1 VKLLLIGLNHR
12 TAPVAVRERYA
23 IAGDRLE
30 GLLEKLAQLPPLAEA
45 VIVSTCNRT
54 ELIAAAPDAAAGRE
68 VLARF
73 LHGEIGDGAAGRDQT
88 YELEERAVVEHLF
101 QVAASLDSMVVGEVQ
116 ILGQLKEAY
125 RGALGAR
132 ALGPL
137 LHRAFQHAFR
147 TAKKVR
153 SETGLGAAS
162 VSVARVGV
170 QLARRVF
177 EDLAGKRVLLLGA
190 GATAEAALLGLRDAG
205 AREFTLINRTL
216 STARQ
221 LAERF
226 GGRAR
231 ELDAL
236 DAELARADVVITSVQ
251 VDRPLLSRE
260 RLERVDAQRRGT
272 PTLVIDLGVP
282 RNVESSANELPDV
295 YVFDLDDIEAE
306 AERGRAQRADSMPAA
321 HAIVSA
327 EVDAYERWR
336 AGLPL
341 VPTIRRLRERI
352 EEQVRAELI
361 RGGAPAPD
369 AARLA
374 AAVMGRI
381 LHQPL
386 ERLHREAE
394 EGGSAYL
401 AAAVQALFALEE
413 GDD

>member
-1 VKLLLIGLNHR
+1 MKLLLVGLNHR

-23 IAGDRLE
+23 IASGRLE
-30 GLLEKLAQLPPLAEA
+30 GLLEKLAQLPPIAEA
-45 VIVSTCNRT
+45 AIVSTCNRT

-68 VLARF
+68 ALTRF
-73 LHGEIGDGAAGRDQT
+73 LHGEIGDGGANRDQT
-88 YELEERAVVEHLF
+88 YELEERGVIEHLF
-101 QVAASLDSMVVGEVQ
+101 RVATSLDSMVVGEVQ
-116 ILGQLKEAY
+116 ILGQLKDAY

-137 LHRAFQHAFR
+137 LNRAFQHAFR
-147 TAKKVR
+147 AAKKVR
-153 SETGLGAAS
+153 SETGLGASA

-177 EDLAGKRVLLLGA
+177 EDFAGKRVLLLGA

-205 AREFTLINRTL
+205 AREFVLLNRTL
-216 STARQ
+216 ANARQ

-226 GGRAR
+226 GGHAR

-236 DAELARADVVITSVQ
+236 DAELAQADVVIASVQ
-251 VDRPLLSRE
+251 VDRPLLGRE
-260 RLERVDAQRRGT
+260 RLERAQARRRGN

-282 RNVESSANELPDV
+282 RNVEASANELHDV

-306 AERGRAQRADSMPAA
+306 AERGRAQRAESLPAA
-321 HAIVSA
+321 LAIVSA
-327 EVDAYERWR
+327 EVEAYERWR

-341 VPTIRRLRERI
+341 VPTIRRLRESVQA
-352 EEQVRAELI
+352 QVRDELI
-361 RGGAPAPD
+361 QAGAAAPD
-369 AARLA
+369 AERLA
-374 AAVMGRI
+374 QAIMGRI
-381 LHQPL
+381 LHRPL

-394 EGGSAYL
+394 EGGGAYL

-413 GDD
+413 EED